1 MTKTIYLQ
9 SACYRLVG
17 LVASF
22 VVAMVSGCGQSDQ
35 EQEFQRE
42 KARKAREEKVSAA
55 LESGPIVQKFQLE
68 KGEILVLR
76 IPQKD
81 GYPLEYAKCIVW
93 RDLETR
99 TSAIH
104 CPELSEL

>member
-1 MTKTIYLQ
+1 MTKTSYLQ
-9 SACYRLVG
+9 CACYRLVG

-35 EQEFQRE
+35 ELASERE

-55 LESGPIVQKFQLE
+55 LEAGPTVKKFQLE

-76 IPQKD
+76 IPHKD
-81 GYPLEYAKCIVW
+81 RYSIQYAKCFVW

-104 CPELSEL
+104 CPTESEF

>member
-35 EQEFQRE
+35 EQESQRE

-55 LESGPIVQKFQLE
+55 LEAGPIVQKFQLE
-68 KGEILVLR
+68 KV
-76 IPQKD
+76 KFWF
-81 GYPLEYAKCIVW
+81 LEFHTKTGIYSNMPNALCGA
-93 RDLETR
+93 T
-99 TSAIH
+99 
-104 CPELSEL
+104 